1 MDLMEPLITGD
12 RMKPGTDTRTTLQKS
27 ESATPLCI
35 LDALPVPVMTV
46 SGTGSIC
53 YMNPLAASLFG
64 VDPNDAIGEMI
75 EDALP
80 TGIALSLKKLVG
92 RTADFSVISGGTIR
106 HAYRDYSVHTAPMKC
121 GDGSPATVI
130 VLHPMAGHERLPD
143 LAPKTCPDG
152 SGHWVPI
159 FVPAGH

>member
-1 MDLMEPLITGD
+1 MEPLTTYD
-12 RMKPGTDTRTTLQKS
+12 RSKPGTETPTTLQ
-27 ESATPLCI
+27 ESGGATPLCI

-46 SGTGSIC
+46 AGTGSIC

-64 VDPNDAIGEMI
+64 VDPHDAVGERM

-80 TGIALSLKKLVG
+80 TGIALSLKKLVR
-92 RTADFSVISGGTIR
+92 RTSDFSVTSGGTLR
-106 HAYRDYSVHTAPMKC
+106 HAYRDYSVHTAPMRC

-130 VLHPMAGHERLPD
+130 VLHPMTGHERLPD